1 MSGMNFHHWSSLF
14 RAYDLS
20 LRHNRWLLALT
31 AAGAA
36 TGLLLGSGATLERA
50 LQGLTGG
57 ATVFGAGAL
66 AKELVPDRPVAAV
79 AAALFAVPLATAV
92 STAGLVA
99 LFWLLG
105 SMRFLNRT
113 TGLRPRISDTLVVLF
128 AATLLTWRVTPLF
141 GLLAGL
147 MLLLEALLPDGWRA
161 YLAPG
166 VLVMGVAGWMLVA
179 GKQKP
184 EPLPLLYTAIILM
197 IATGFIPIIL
207 NSFQITAIGDATGTP
222 LSPVRVQA
230 AQAFALS
237 TGLLLASGLG
247 RPGILLLFGLWA
259 GLAGVLA
266 HHMMTLRSRRS
277 VPSL

>member
-14 RAYDLS
+14 RGYDLS
-20 LRHNRWLLALT
+20 LRYNRWLLALT

-36 TGLLLGSGATLERA
+36 TGLLLGTGTAAER
-50 LQGLTGG
+50 LFQGLTG
-57 ATVFGAGAL
+57 AAAVFGAGAL
-66 AKELVPDRPVAAV
+66 AKELVPDRLVAAV
-79 AAALFAVPLATAV
+79 AAALFAIPFATAV
-92 STAGLVA
+92 SPAGLLA

-113 TGLRPRISDTLVVLF
+113 TGLRPRLSDTLVVLF
-128 AATLLTWRVTPLF
+128 AAALLIWRVSPLF
-141 GLLAGL
+141 GLLAGI
-147 MLLLEALLPDGWRA
+147 MLLLDVLLPDGQRA

-166 VLVMGVAGWMLVA
+166 VLAVGVAGWMLVA

-184 EPLPLLYTAIILM
+184 EPLPLLYTTIVLI

-207 NSFQITAIGDATGTP
+207 NSFQITVVGDATGAP
-222 LSPVRVQA
+222 LYPVRIQA

-237 TGLLLASGLG
+237 SGLFLASGLG
-247 RPGILLLFGLWA
+247 RPGILILSGLWA

-266 HHMMTLRSRRS
+266 HHIMTLRSRRS
-277 VPSL
+277 VPSI